1 MKQKN
6 NRKIYSLILGLAFL
20 LQIQPVQ
27 ADIFQYTTSTGENNY
42 LNSALEAINR
52 VILTE
57 NNIEVEVKSNP
68 EHAIISVIADEPTTN
83 NTEISEITN
92 NEKKV
97 ETIEDIKEYVRNE
110 AKKAG
115 LNSKEVEAIINCE
128 SRWDPQAKGHNK
140 NGSYDLGLWQINSI
154 HKNITDAEKLDY
166 KTATKWA
173 IEKRLR
179 DGNWSAWYC
188 ARRLAIK

>member
-6 NRKIYSLILGLAFL
+6 NRKISSLILGLAFL
-20 LQIQPVQ
+20 LQIQPAQ
-27 ADIFQYTTSTGENNY
+27 AHIFQYTALTGENNY
-42 LNSALEAINR
+42 FDSAVEAINK

-57 NNIEVEVKSNP
+57 NNVEIEVKSDP
-68 EHAIISVIADEPTTN
+68 EHGNINVVNEPIAD
-83 NTEISEITN
+83 NTEITETTEI
-92 NEKKV
+92 EKKA

-115 LNSKEVEAIINCE
+115 LNPREVEAIINCE